1 MGNIICS
8 EISNRKIKPKNQT
21 NEIIQFKSVNS
32 ENLENLSRDISEN
45 NNKSTKAENNS
56 QNSNKKTNKK
66 QIKI

>member
-1 MGNIICS
+1 M
-8 EISNRKIKPKNQT
+8 ELIKFCHLY